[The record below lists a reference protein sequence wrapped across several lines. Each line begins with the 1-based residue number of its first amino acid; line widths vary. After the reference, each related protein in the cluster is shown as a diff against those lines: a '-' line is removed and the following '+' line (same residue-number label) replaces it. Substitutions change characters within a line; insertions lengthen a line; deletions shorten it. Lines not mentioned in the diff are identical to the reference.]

1 MIFESLV
8 RFLLVPING
17 DRMNI
22 NNALP
27 FLGVDW
33 FRGDLM
39 FGRALLVVQ
48 YVDIVIIP
56 EENMILNLSPY
67 SVSGPGVIY
76 RCQYKKLHKEMH

>member
-1 MIFESLV
+1 MGLQFLSKMIFESLV
-8 RFLLVPING
+8 RFLLIPING

-22 NNALP
+22 IMLP
-27 FLGVDW
+27 FFGKDW

-67 SVSGPGVIY
+67 SVGGPGVIN
-76 RCQYKKLHKEMH
+76 RCR